1 MSHEE
6 HQNAAHGSHGSGYGG
21 APKGYAVQHSP
32 ADENKRGREEGETLH
47 YTLYTVFA
55 RAGQRAESA
64 SSAEAIAE
72 FEQLI
77 EELKADGVTLRGLY
91 DVSAMRDNADV
102 MVWTMGRLP
111 KSCRQPC
118 ARFAVP
124 RSSAR
129 PPSFGRLW
137 ACTARQN
144 SPATMHPPMR
154 ARRHPRHGYVCTP
167 SCVPTTGTT

>member
-55 RAGQRAESA
+55 RAGQRPESA

-102 MVWTMGRLP
+102 MVWTHGPTPEKL
-111 KSCRQPC
+111 Q
-118 ARFAVP
+118 AAV
-124 RSSAR
+124 RKIRRTALFSATTIVW
-129 PPSFGRLW
+129 S
-137 ACTARQN
+137 QN

-154 ARRHPRHGYVCTP
+154 ARRHPRHGYAYTP